1 MLAQIQAHHQHTH
14 QKPAAPA
21 APAKPA
27 AKPAAPGPHTAAAS
41 DSPAKKYLAKKHICP
56 AKPEMPAKKVVKQ
69 PLPREKIVEIK
80 KKEKKE
86 EEKVKQKNKE
96 KPTVKG
102 EDGKKVPL
110 DVNKFKTIFD
120 RLNKETIDAVKTL
133 KALGGID
140 GKDFEE
146 KKEPRKCCCWGTP
159 IGDRLLML
167 AEDLDKDGNTLLA
180 QVQSHN
186 ENEADADADSD
197 ADEPLMNL
205 ALELANNN
213 KKVEK
218 GEVKKIDPDKE
229 DDKKSSMA

>member
-1 MLAQIQAHHQHTH
+1 
-14 QKPAAPA
+14 
-21 APAKPA
+21 
-27 AKPAAPGPHTAAAS
+27 
-41 DSPAKKYLAKKHICP
+41 
-56 AKPEMPAKKVVKQ
+56 MPTKKVVKS
-69 PLPREKIVEIK
+69 PLPREKLVEK
-80 KKEKKE
+80 KQKEKKE
-86 EEKVKQKNKE
+86 ELQVKKKNKE

-102 EDGKKVPL
+102 EDGKKAPL
-110 DVNKFKTIFD
+110 DVNKFASMFD

-167 AEDLDKDGNTLLA
+167 AEDLDKDGNQLLA
-180 QVQSHN
+180 QTFSHN
-186 ENEADADADSD
+186 EVDADADADSD

-213 KKVEK
+213 KKIVK
-218 GEVKKIDPDKE
+218 GEVKKIDEDKE